1 MSKTKFVPEGELE
14 KAIMKKRNSL
24 IIQRAVEAY
33 GKDGCGLTRPDIL
46 ATGEFFSLPIRT
58 AAVVIAC
65 GMNGSMRQEALS
77 FMRRLHPESEAIG
90 LMEDVERVPKTE
102 PSADEEKLMRA
113 VTAGDDR
120 TIRRLI
126 EEDALSLRSLADE
139 RCAVLCRALQKL
151 KPYTVVLLL
160 AEGIHYASVPGFLNF
175 LLRECESADRLKDL
189 DYKERLLLTNLL
201 IHILQKEIT
210 PEDDDLIEQDWYPM
224 GNSIEDGCDHRV
236 YCHSY
241 SYYHDPRH
249 IYEPRFADGEYEK
262 PEHSIR

>member
-1 MSKTKFVPEGELE
+1 MSKTKFVPEGKLE
-14 KAIMKKRNSL
+14 EAIVQKRNSL
-24 IIQRAVEAY
+24 IIQRTVEAY
-33 GKDGCGLTRPDIL
+33 GRDGRGLTRPDIL

-77 FMRRLHPESEAIG
+77 FMRRLHPESEVIG
-90 LMEDVERVPKTE
+90 LMEDVERVPETE
-102 PSADEEKLMRA
+102 TSADEEKLMRA

-160 AEGIHYASVPGFLNF
+160 AEGIHYASVPGLLNF
-175 LLRECESADRLKDL
+175 LLRECEYADRLKDL

-210 PEDDDLIEQDWYPM
+210 PGDDDLIEQDWYPM

-241 SYYHDPRH
+241 SYYHDPRP